1 MKNEMMK
8 VTLLIPKMKIS
19 DVRFNTEEIKKGYLE
34 HVDSAILV
42 TPELSLTGYTSQDL
56 FFQESFLRECEESI
70 LLLKDITKE
79 SHNLLVV
86 GAPLRKGNALYNCA
100 VFLNNGKILGV
111 IPKSFLPNYAEF
123 YEKRWFTEGKDIKN
137 ETIIIKDEEVPFGTD
152 LLFQDICSSAVIGG
166 EICEDLWVGDKPS
179 TKACLN
185 GANIIVNLSAS
196 DENVSKSKYRR
207 DLVTMQSS
215 TLYCSYLYCSAS
227 TDESSQDLVFCGHN
241 LIVDNGTIVKEIIY
255 PTENYISGII
265 DLEKANYNRIHQ
277 TTFENRMD
285 GYRKIKVSLHLLFDE
300 DKSIKDDAERLKKED
315 YQVSPFPFVPHGE
328 QERKERCLEI
338 LRIQAHGLATRVHNT
353 GIKTLVIGISGGL
366 DSTLALLVAAQAKI
380 IEPDIRIIAITM
392 PSEGMTTSLTL
403 TNALSLM
410 KELHVETRT
419 IPIKKTV
426 EMHLK
431 DIGHP
436 LNYLGEKDTA
446 YENAQARMRTYILM
460 DIANMEGGLVVG
472 TGDLSELALGWCTYN
487 GDHMSMYGVNASVP
501 KTLVK
506 FIVAAYADTIASP
519 SLSKTLHSIV
529 DTPISPELTPNSNN
543 EIAQKTEDRIGKYDL
558 NDFFLFYF
566 LRYGFSPRKILTL
579 ALVAFP
585 DCSLPFL
592 KECLQRFYKRFYSQH
607 FKRSCLPDSVKV
619 GSVSL
624 SPRGD
629 FRMSSDSS
637 VSTLLKELE
646 EIK

>member
-8 VTLLIPKMKIS
+8 VTLLIPKMRIS
-19 DVRFNTEEIKKGYLE
+19 DIRFNTEEIKKEYLNHE
-34 HVDSAILV
+34 DSAILV
-42 TPELSLTGYTSQDL
+42 TPELSLTGYTNQDL
-56 FFQESFLRECEESI
+56 FFQESFLKECEESI
-70 LLLKDITKE
+70 LILKDVTRGND
-79 SHNLLVV
+79 NLLVI
-86 GAPLRKGNALYNCA
+86 GAPLRKDNSLYNCA
-100 VFLNNGKILGV
+100 VFINNGKILGV

-123 YEKRWFTEGKDIKN
+123 YEKRWFSEGRDIKN
-137 ETIIIKDEEVPFGTD
+137 ETIRIAKEEVPFGID
-152 LLFQDICSSAVIGG
+152 LLFADINSSAVVGG

-179 TKACLN
+179 TKTCLN

-227 TDESSQDLVFCGHN
+227 TNESSQDLVFSGHN
-241 LIVDNGTIVKEIIY
+241 LIVDNGVIVNETIY
-255 PTENYISGII
+255 PTETSISGII

-285 GYRKIKVSLHLLFDE
+285 GYRKIKTSLHLLFGE
-300 DKSIKDDAERLKKED
+300 ETTVKEDAELLKKES
-315 YQVSPFPFVPHGE
+315 YLISPFPFVPHE
-328 QERKERCLEI
+328 EDERKERCLEI
-338 LRIQAHGLATRVHNT
+338 LKIQAHGLATRVHNT

-366 DSTLALLVAAQAKI
+366 DSTLALLVAAQARN
-380 IEPDIRIIAITM
+380 IEPDIKIIAITM
-392 PSEGMTTSLTL
+392 PSQGMTTSLTL
-403 TNALSLM
+403 TNALNLM
-410 KELHVETRT
+410 KELDVETRT

-426 EMHLK
+426 ETHLK

-436 LNYLGEKDTA
+436 LEYLGEKDTA

-460 DIANMEGGLVVG
+460 DVANMEGGLVVG

-487 GDHMSMYGVNASVP
+487 GDHMSMYGVNAGVP

-506 FIVAAYADTIASP
+506 YIVAAYADTIASDN
-519 SLSKTLHSIV
+519 LAKTLHSII
-529 DTPISPELTPNSNN
+529 DTPISPELTPSNN
-543 EIAQKTEDRIGKYDL
+543 NHIAQKTEERIGKYDL

-585 DCSLPFL
+585 DCSSSFL
-592 KECLQRFYKRFYSQH
+592 KESLGRFYRRFYSQH

-629 FRMSSDSS
+629 FRMSSDSN
-637 VSTLLKELE
+637 VATLLQQLE